1 MRPFP
6 CSTKSFPL
14 TLTLSLRE
22 REQRASDWCPADG
35 RWANSGAGVFEG
47 RRTILPLPRGE
58 GRREPNVAHPTVRS
72 VNSQRIRSETPRA
85 AAFTLVELLT
95 VIAVIAVLASL
106 LMTAVASANK
116 KSRTAVCTFN
126 LHQISLALDMYLDD
140 FGKRPPSVDDLV
152 SGKYLP
158 APRSLLC
165 PEDKTGNWGRLV
177 QTGNLFSFSS
187 QLGGTPA
194 ALNEPVK
201 YSYLLH
207 PLSWDDGMWDRL
219 MQAGGSA
226 GVAACQLHGLG
237 KQDVPDVHSF
247 SGLLLR
253 AQRDGAVVRRRL
265 FWTSEAPSIGAVGA
279 IATSF
284 GTPASVSNPS
294 PLQIQIYLDDPAR
307 WFPGNP

>member
-1 MRPFP
+1 MRAQ
-6 CSTKSFPL
+6 S
-14 TLTLSLRE
+14 
-22 REQRASDWCPADG
+22 SDDALP
-35 RWANSGAGVFEG
+35 AGV
-47 RRTILPLPRGE
+47 
-58 GRREPNVAHPTVRS
+58 AA
-72 VNSQRIRSETPRA
+72 PRA

-106 LMTAVASANK
+106 LMTAVASAKK
-116 KSRTAVCTFN
+116 KSRTAICMFN

-152 SGKYLP
+152 GGKYLP

-177 QTGNLFSFSS
+177 GSIQSGNLTFT
-187 QLGGTPA
+187 LPPVGGAPA

-207 PLSWDDGMWDRL
+207 PLSWDNATWDRL

-237 KQDVPDVHSF
+237 TQDVPDVHSF

-253 AQRDGAVVRRRL
+253 AQKDGAVVRRRV
-265 FWTSEAPSIGAVGA
+265 FWTTEALPSGTFP
-279 IATSF
+279 TSF
-284 GTPASVSNPS
+284 GTPGSVPDLY
-294 PLQIQIYLDDPAR
+294 PMQIYLDDPSQ
-307 WFPGNP
+307 WFQSGP